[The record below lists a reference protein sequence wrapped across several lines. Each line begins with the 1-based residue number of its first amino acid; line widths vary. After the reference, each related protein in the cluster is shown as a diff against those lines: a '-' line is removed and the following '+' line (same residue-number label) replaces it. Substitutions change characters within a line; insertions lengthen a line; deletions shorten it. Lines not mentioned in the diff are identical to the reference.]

1 MYIKKLEL
9 QGFKSFPERTKIIF
23 HKGITAII
31 GPNGTGKSNL
41 VDGLL
46 WVLSRKRSKSLRV
59 ERSGDIIFN
68 GNAKKAPMSMA
79 DVVLTLG
86 DDEEELVINHRV
98 FRSGDNEYRLNGK
111 TARLR
116 DIQDALW
123 KKTIGEAEYFVIEQG
138 SVGLFLS
145 SKPAEKRNLLE
156 EAAGTAFYKDKK
168 RQAHNKL
175 NSTEQNLTRL
185 QDIIAEV
192 EKSKNSLKRQ
202 AQAAIRYRNLREDI
216 RRLTVLQFRKKIARL
231 EAEQTDTSRRYQTSL
246 DQENEILSRM
256 KQAEKALAS
265 LRQEVWRREKE
276 GREERD
282 RLFALKNRRS
292 QLESERFKQSKRID
306 FIEDKKSG
314 ARRGREDLRREL
326 KTLERENKKTE
337 DTLTGLEGSLKRRR
351 DDLAAA
357 VREHQTSQDSWER
370 AKQTIDSLRA
380 EHLDKLSAQTEIKNE
395 RGKAEKEIELIQ
407 RQEIKLKDQIENER
421 RLYLETEKNL
431 RSAEK
436 ESERLHDELN
446 SHKQRLEKEE
456 HTAQSLRSV
465 LEELN
470 RKLGNLRHSR
480 DETSHLLHSLQN
492 LLSKEKDTNEAQE
505 LSGALGLF
513 ADLISSDSQH
523 TPLVDVFWKD
533 EVRANVIPA
542 SDFLKNL
549 TGSSPHGRFL
559 LLPDGEERETASQ
572 SACREAGGLGLL
584 KANVKPA
591 EGIQGRFSRLIE
603 AAIVPDLRT
612 AVGLWQQHTEAN
624 FITVDGDVLHASGLV
639 VAGPQKEGLFALTQ
653 DMKSARVKLTGLEKE
668 IVPVESEV
676 ETKTTARKESEVRI
690 RRFREDIA
698 RLERTI
704 VSRDK
709 EKSYLAA
716 EIAKISDRT
725 QVFESET
732 EVLTQDKK
740 RMEASIRQVS
750 THLTELERERSAL
763 RSSIEEQETSLASLQ
778 EASEHTRTRCFE
790 LQSGLDLT
798 EERIKNLKQQNR
810 NILQRRENISSK
822 IENLENELRS
832 EEKEEAALK
841 QDIFDLTQEAGK
853 LERELRDKESEMLEK
868 ESGLKRHQEKQAE
881 SEQGLDEQRIKYE
894 AIKEERVQWEIKKAE
909 RERDLVN
916 LEETCWQELKK
927 TIAEVKQ
934 EISAEDVADR
944 DIAPQLEESQD
955 KIQRFKAVNL
965 MAEEEYRA
973 QKERYDFLLQQ
984 NEDLRSSIDSTK
996 EAIRR
1001 IDQESR
1007 HQFLKAL
1014 SEVNTNFKDL
1024 FSLLFDGGHAEVKL
1038 TDPDQPLDSGIDI
1051 IAQPPGKR
1059 VQSLTLLSGGEKT
1072 LTSLAFFFALFRYKP
1087 TPFCILD
1094 EVDASLDEANLLR
1107 FLNLM
1112 KKNEDGTQFIIITH
1126 NFKSM
1131 EVADFIYGTAMPEPN
1146 FTNIY
1151 SVKMEKKETAEAEK
1165 PPVS

>member
-23 HKGITAII
+23 HQGITAII

-46 WVLSRKRSKSLRV
+46 WVLSRRRSKSLRV

-68 GNAKKAPMSMA
+68 GNANKAPMGMA

-98 FRSGDNEYRLNGK
+98 FRSGENEYRLNGK
-111 TARLR
+111 ITRLM

-175 NSTEQNLTRL
+175 HNTEQNLTRL

-216 RRLTVLQFRKKIARL
+216 RRLTILQFRKKIARL
-231 EAEQTDTSRRYQTSL
+231 EEEQSETSRRYQISL
-246 DQENEILSRM
+246 NRENEILSRI
-256 KQAEKALAS
+256 KQAEKELAA
-265 LRQEVWRREKE
+265 LRQDVWSKEKD

-282 RLFALKNRRS
+282 RLFALKNRQS

-314 ARRGREDLRREL
+314 ARRSREELRREL
-326 KTLERENKKTE
+326 KSLELENKRIGN
-337 DTLTGLEGSLKRRR
+337 TLTGLEGFLKQGE
-351 DDLAAA
+351 DDIKAA
-357 VREHQTSQDSWER
+357 VRIHQASQTSWEE
-370 AKQTIDSLRA
+370 AQKAIDTLRT
-380 EHLDKLSAQTEIKNE
+380 EHLDKLSSQTEIKNE

-407 RQEIKLKDQIENER
+407 KQEVKLKTQIDNEKT
-421 RLYLETEKNL
+421 LADETEKNL
-431 RSAEK
+431 KSAELDTHRLHNELK
-436 ESERLHDELN
+436 SRQERLEEEEL
-446 SHKQRLEKEE
+446 
-456 HTAQSLRSV
+456 AVQSLRSA
-465 LEELN
+465 LNELN
-470 RKLGNLRHSR
+470 RKLGDFRHSR
-480 DETSHLLHSLQN
+480 DETSHLLNSLQN
-492 LLSKEKDTNEAQE
+492 LLAKEKSADESQT
-505 LSGALGLF
+505 LTGTLGLL
-513 ADLISSDSQH
+513 ADLIASDTEH
-523 TPLVDVFWKD
+523 TPLVDIFWKE
-533 EVRANVIPA
+533 EVRANVIA
-542 SDFLKNL
+542 TADFIKNL
-549 TGSSPHGRFL
+549 TGPTPNGRFL
-559 LLPDGEERETASQ
+559 LLPNRLEGETAAQ
-572 SACREAGGLGLL
+572 TACRETKGLGLL
-584 KANVKPA
+584 KAYVKPA
-591 EGIQGRFSRLIE
+591 AGIQGLLSRLME
-603 AAIVPDLRT
+603 AVIVPDLKT
-612 AVGLWQQHTEAN
+612 AVELWQHHPEAH
-624 FITVDGDVLHASGLV
+624 FITVEGDVLHASGLV
-639 VAGPQKEGLFALTQ
+639 IAGPQKEGLFALTQ
-653 DMKSARVKLTGLEKE
+653 DMKASRDKLAALEHKIAPLETEAENKSAEQRKQETCIRQLRDEIVRQEHSIVSLEKE
-668 IVPVESEV
+668 MS
-676 ETKTTARKESEVRI
+676 
-690 RRFREDIA
+690 F
-698 RLERTI
+698 
-704 VSRDK
+704 
-709 EKSYLAA
+709 LAA
-716 EIAKISDRT
+716 EKKKISDRF
-725 QVFESET
+725 QVLRSEIK
-732 EVLTQDKK
+732 VLSQDKI
-740 RMEASIRQVS
+740 RMNASIRQVS
-750 THLTELERERSAL
+750 THLVRLEQERSAI
-763 RSSIEEQETSLASLQ
+763 RSLIDEREASLVSLQ
-778 EASEHTRTRCFE
+778 EASEQKRTRCFE
-790 LQSGLDLT
+790 LKSALDLT

-810 NILQRRENISSK
+810 NMMLRRENISSK
-822 IENLENELRS
+822 IEGLENELQA
-832 EEKEEAALK
+832 EEKEKAVLK
-841 QDIFDLTQEAGK
+841 QAVFDLTQEAGK
-853 LERELRDKESEMLEK
+853 LEGDIRRK
-868 ESGLKRHQEKQAE
+868 ESGMVEMESCLKQLQDKQAE
-881 SEQGLDEQRIKYE
+881 NEQALNESRAAYE
-894 AIKEERVQWEIKKAE
+894 TIKEERVQWEIKKAE

-916 LEETCWQELKK
+916 LEETCWQEVKK
-927 TIAEVKQ
+927 TVAEIKQ
-934 EISAEDVADR
+934 EISKEDIVDQ
-944 DIAPQLEESQD
+944 DIKSQLDESQD

-965 MAEEEYRA
+965 MAEEEYRT

-1014 SEVNTNFKDL
+1014 SEVNNNFKDI

-1051 IAQPPGKR
+1051 IAQPPGKKF
-1059 VQSLTLLSGGEKT
+1059 QSLTLLSGGEKT

-1094 EVDASLDEANLLR
+1094 EVDASLDKANLIR

-1126 NFKSM
+1126 NFKTM

-1146 FTNIY
+1146 LTNIY
-1151 SVKMEKKETAEAEK
+1151 SVKMEKKEKAEEK
-1165 PPVS
+1165 IPPVS